1 MGFIKSIFGEIN
13 HLIIDLIGSLF
24 INSIGDAAG
33 NPFGLIAVHETLALL
48 LHDIALFLGHGAPQQ
63 VASSQRVSCQI
74 PHNLHDLL
82 LVDDAAIGRGK
93 NRLQLGAVISDV
105 IHMVLALDI
114 LRYEIHRARTV

>member
-13 HLIIDLIGSLF
+13 HLIIDLIGRLF

-33 NPFGLIAVHETLALL
+33 NPLGLIAVHEALALL
-48 LHDIALFLGHGAPQQ
+48 LHDIAFFLGHGTPQQ

-74 PHNLHDLL
+74 PYNLHDLL

-93 NRLQLGAVISDV
+93 DRLQLRAVISDV
-105 IHMVLALDI
+105 IRMVLSLDI
-114 LRYEIHRARTV
+114 LWYEIHRARTV